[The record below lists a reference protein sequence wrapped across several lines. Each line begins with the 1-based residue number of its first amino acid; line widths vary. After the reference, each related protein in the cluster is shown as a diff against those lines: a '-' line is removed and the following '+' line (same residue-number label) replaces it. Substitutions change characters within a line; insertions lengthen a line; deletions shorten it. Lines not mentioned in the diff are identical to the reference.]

1 MAHIPDRL
9 FIDVLNAHE
18 FMGVCERDETA
29 KDTGAEKQ
37 AHEWVERSHK
47 RLAGWLLQNR
57 EANIEAFDAARERGY
72 RF

>member
-29 KDTGAEKQ
+29 KGTGAAKQ
-37 AHEWVERSHK
+37 ASEWVERSHK
-47 RLAGWLLQNR
+47 RLAEWLLENR
-57 EANIEAFDAARERGY
+57 EANIEAFDAAREKG
-72 RF
+72 FSF